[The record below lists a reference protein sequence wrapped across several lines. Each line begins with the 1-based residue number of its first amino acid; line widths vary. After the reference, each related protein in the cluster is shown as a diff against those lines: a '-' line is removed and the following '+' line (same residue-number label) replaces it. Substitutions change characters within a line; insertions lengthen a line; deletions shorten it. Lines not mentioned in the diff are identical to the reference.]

1 MSLTVAIV
9 QSNYIPWKGYFDLI
23 RRVDHFV
30 LYDDAQY
37 TTRDW
42 RNRNRIKT
50 KDGLLWLSIPVEG
63 QGKRMQRI
71 RDARIADPDWH
82 RRHWKTIAAAYA
94 RAAHIGIYRERLEEA
109 FARATSP
116 WLSEVNRHFLEA
128 ICGWL
133 GIRTRLSW
141 SSDFELVDGK
151 SERLAAICRQAGA
164 TTYLSGPSARDYLET
179 SAFDR
184 FGIQVRFMDY
194 TGYREYPQVHPPFE
208 HAVSIVDLLLNAGPE
223 APQFLLPL

>member
-1 MSLTVAIV
+1 MGLRGCLT
-9 QSNYIPWKGYFDLI
+9 
-23 RRVDHFV
+23 
-30 LYDDAQY
+30 
-37 TTRDW
+37 
-42 RNRNRIKT
+42 
-50 KDGLLWLSIPVEG
+50 
-63 QGKRMQRI
+63 
-71 RDARIADPDWH
+71 
-82 RRHWKTIAAAYA
+82 AAYA
-94 RAAHIGIYRERLEEA
+94 RAANIGTYRERLEEV

-164 TTYLSGPSARDYLET
+164 TTYLSGPSARDYLDAGVFEPL
-179 SAFDR
+179 
-184 FGIQVRFMDY
+184 GIHVRFMDY
-194 TGYREYPQVHPPFE
+194 TGYREYPQVHPPFS
-208 HAVSIVDLLLNAGPE
+208 HAVSIVDLLLNTGPD